1 MFMTKKEIAFKER
14 IHVGDRIQIKHLH
27 ELSDEDVYNVTSE
40 NIGKDAYLG
49 RTLTVSHIQR
59 MMNGLWYC
67 LSEEDDGDFCWY
79 ESMIAQ
85 QKNLPTRK
93 TGGLPNL

>member
-1 MFMTKKEIAFKER
+1 MVTTKKEIDFKENIR
-14 IHVGDRIQIKHLH
+14 VGDRIQIKCLY
-27 ELSDEDVYNVTSE
+27 ELNDEDVYNVTSE

-49 RTLTVSHIQR
+49 RTLTVSRIQKI
-59 MMNGLWYC
+59 MNVVWYC
-67 LSEEDDGDFCWY
+67 VTEEDNGDFYWY

>member
-1 MFMTKKEIAFKER
+1 MVMTKKEIDFKENIR
-14 IHVGDRIQIKHLH
+14 VGDRIKIKYLH
-27 ELSDEDVYNVTSE
+27 ELNDEDVYNVTSE

-49 RTLTVSHIQR
+49 RTLTVSSIQKIR
-59 MMNGLWYC
+59 NVVWYC
-67 LSEEDDGDFCWY
+67 VTEEDNGDFCWY
-79 ESMIAQ
+79 ESMIVQ

>member
-1 MFMTKKEIAFKER
+1 MVMTKKEIDFKENIR
-14 IHVGDRIQIKHLH
+14 VGDRIQIKYLH
-27 ELSDEDVYNVTSE
+27 ELNDEDVYNVTSE

-49 RTLTVSHIQR
+49 RTLTVSSIQKIR
-59 MMNGLWYC
+59 NVVWYC
-67 LSEEDDGDFCWY
+67 VTEEDNGDFCWY
-79 ESMIAQ
+79 ESMIVQ

>member
-1 MFMTKKEIAFKER
+1 MVMTKKEIDFKENIR
-14 IHVGDRIQIKHLH
+14 VGDRIQIKYLH
-27 ELSDEDVYNVTSE
+27 ELNDEDVYNVTSE

-49 RTLTVSHIQR
+49 RTLTVSSIQKIR
-59 MMNGLWYC
+59 NVVWYC
-67 LSEEDDGDFCWY
+67 VTEEDTGDFCWY
-79 ESMIAQ
+79 ESMIVQ

>member
-1 MFMTKKEIAFKER
+1 MVMTKKEIDFKENIR
-14 IHVGDRIQIKHLH
+14 VGDRIQIKYLH
-27 ELSDEDVYNVTSE
+27 ELNDEDVYNVTSE

-49 RTLTVSHIQR
+49 RTLTVSSIQKIR
-59 MMNGLWYC
+59 NVVWYC
-67 LSEEDDGDFCWY
+67 VTEEDNGDFCWY
-79 ESMIAQ
+79 ENMIVQ